1 MKEKESERV
10 RRRGRKLQC
19 RRTSPNAWVVWGGE
33 SEHPVTRNGTGF
45 SCDCGGYRN
54 GDICSHVVRVMIDL
68 DPNAFNNS
76 EFTPPTYG
84 TIKFFLKRNGYKPG
98 QLAQYSE
105 AVAAATGRKP
115 NYPAEI
121 KEIIAE
127 MVYKFLKGKKS

>member
-19 RRTSPNAWVVWGGE
+19 RRTGPNTWAVWGGE
-33 SEHPVTRNGTGF
+33 FEHPVTRNGDGF

-54 GDICSHVVRVMIDL
+54 GDICSHVVRVMIDI
-68 DPNAFNNS
+68 DPNAFNAT
-76 EFTPPTYG
+76 EFTPPTYR
-84 TIKFFLKRNGYKPG
+84 TIKTFLKDNGYKPG
-98 QLAQYSE
+98 QLERYSA

-121 KEIIAE
+121 KETVVE
-127 MVYKFLKGKKS
+127 MVYRFLKGNKS